1 MLESTTLKDMRKM
14 FGIEIEKDRNLS
26 QFGGMKAF
34 FEYLEKAKFRQRLT
48 DVLGDYGAR
57 SFLQLMIGVITGAE
71 DMEEVA
77 RTR

>member
-1 MLESTTLKDMRKM
+1 MLESTTSKDMRKM

-57 SFLQLMIGVITGAE
+57 
-71 DMEEVA
+71 
-77 RTR
+77 